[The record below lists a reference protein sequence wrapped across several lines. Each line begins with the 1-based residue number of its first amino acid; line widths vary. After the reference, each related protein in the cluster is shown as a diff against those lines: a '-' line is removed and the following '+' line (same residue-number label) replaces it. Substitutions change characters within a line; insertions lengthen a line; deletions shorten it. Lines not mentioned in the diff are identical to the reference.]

1 MSKTVYKKL
10 VNEGKYV
17 AEVEIE
23 MVYMKEG
30 WSPYLS
36 LDDAYKLDTVR
47 ETLKQGNIKAASKL
61 AKIFTLT
68 PVHSV
73 IKD

>member
-1 MSKTVYKKL
+1 MRKTSYKKL
-10 VNEGKYV
+10 IHEGQYV

-23 MVYMKEG
+23 MIYTGEG

-36 LDDAYKLDTVR
+36 LDDAYKLDAVR
-47 ETLKQGNIKAASKL
+47 ETLKQGNIQAASKL

-68 PVHSV
+68 PVS
-73 IKD
+73 I